1 MILNI
6 IKKEINKMAE
16 EKKFKLRFD
25 DEDAKKVVNNLKN
38 AIEDI
43 GKKTLAGLKNV
54 GEKVFNSLGKAVST
68 PINGIKKLGTTI
80 GDSLKAF
87 GPIAI
92 AITLFQKLSE
102 ALMKNQKIADL
113 VGTAMNFIQ
122 IVINKVVDVVVNT
135 ITKVNEL
142 TNGFESSKKVIMGL
156 ITLGITPLKL
166 AFDSIILSTKLVQL
180 AWEQSP
186 FGKKDDGKIKNLQAD
201 IKQLNENLK
210 ETANKAL
217 KSSKDIVTNVG
228 GMVNEIVQTGT
239 ELYKQGS
246 ESVEKF
252 NVKAELSAAK
262 RAQNAKLNYGLAAIA
277 AQEEIDKLEAISERH
292 RQDRDDTKK
301 SFDER
306 KKASDDLAKSNKEQ
320 YDASVKLAQ
329 AHINQAQAELN
340 ANAGNAD
347 AILAL
352 RQAKGELAAADAA
365 YAGKQ
370 SEQLAAN
377 NGLIQEQADSIKA
390 VEDANQQKSF
400 NDQRIEAQSIKN
412 DEEKIKRLKEIEQ
425 AEYDASQKSL
435 DEKMKLYDK
444 DSTVYNNLLL
454 EKINLEKE
462 HNQNIADSDKELT
475 DLKIENDKKVAES
488 KKDLIDKENEANQKK
503 VDIAKQGSEFITS
516 LDENLTQTKKNFLD
530 KQLKDGVISQ
540 EQYDSKSKIIEE
552 KAAKRKRSMAMIN
565 VAIDTAEAIMNIWA
579 KTVDPTPVGAFKI
592 AQTVAVGA
600 LAAAQLA
607 AIASGSVSSSVPS
620 TSGGDNVQETNTVPT
635 TSFSFANAPKSQT
648 EQPIIKAQVVAKEV
662 TNQQQLDRQI
672 ISNYTL

>member
-1 MILNI
+1 
-6 IKKEINKMAE
+6 MAE
-16 EKKFKLRFD
+16 EKKFKLSFD
-25 DEDAKKVVNNLKN
+25 AEDAKKVVNNLKN

-43 GKKTLAGLKNV
+43 GKKTLSGLKNV
-54 GEKVFNSLGKAVST
+54 GEKVFNSLGKAVSA

-142 TNGFESSKKVIMGL
+142 TNGFESSKKVISGL

-166 AFDSIILSTKLVQL
+166 AFESIVLAAKQVQL

-186 FGKKDDGKIKNLQAD
+186 FGKKDDGKIKDLQSD
-201 IKQLNENLK
+201 IKKLNENIK
-210 ETANKAL
+210 ETASKAIDAG
-217 KSSKDIVTNVG
+217 KDIVTNVG

-246 ESVEKF
+246 EAVENF
-252 NVKAELSAAK
+252 NAKAELSAAK

-301 SFDER
+301 SYDER

-320 YDASVKLAQ
+320 YEASVKLAE
-329 AHINQAQAELN
+329 AHIAQAQAELN
-340 ANAGNAD
+340 ANVGNAD

-377 NGLIQEQADSIKA
+377 NSLIQEQADSIKA
-390 VEDANQQKSF
+390 IEDANQQKSF

-425 AEYDASQKSL
+425 AEYDAANSAL
-435 DEKMKLYDK
+435 DSKMLNYDK
-444 DSTVYNNLLL
+444 DSTAYNNLLI

-475 DLKIENDKKVAES
+475 DLKIENDKKLIES
-488 KKDLIDKENEANQKK
+488 KKELIEKENEANQKK

-530 KQLKDGVISQ
+530 KQLKDGVINQ
-540 EQYDSKSKIIEE
+540 EQYDAKSKAIEE
-552 KAAKRKRSMAMIN
+552 KAAKRKKIMAMAN

-579 KTVDPTPVGAFKI
+579 KTVDPTPTGAFKI

-600 LAAAQLA
+600 LAVAQLA
-607 AIASGSVSSSVPS
+607 AISSGSVSSSVPS
-620 TSGGDNVQETNTVPT
+620 TSGGGDNTQETSTVPT
-635 TSFSFANAPKSQT
+635 TSFTFANTPKSQT

>member
-1 MILNI
+1 
-6 IKKEINKMAE
+6 MAE
-16 EKKFKLRFD
+16 NKKFKLIFD
-25 DEDAKKVVNNLKN
+25 DEDAKKILKNLKN
-38 AIEDI
+38 SIEEI
-43 GKKTLAGLKNV
+43 GTKTFSGLKNM
-54 GEKVFNSLGKAVST
+54 GEKVFNGLGKAAMS

-92 AITLFQKLSE
+92 VITLFQKMSE

-113 VGTAMNFIQ
+113 VGTSMNFIQ
-122 IVINKVVDVVVNT
+122 IIINKLVDVVVNT

-142 TNGFESSKKVIMGL
+142 TNGFESSKKVISGL

-166 AFDSIILSTKLVQL
+166 AFESIILAAKQVQL

-186 FGKKDDGKIKNLQAD
+186 FGKKDDGKIKDLQSD
-201 IKQLNENLK
+201 IKKLNENIK
-210 ETANKAL
+210 ETASKAIDAG
-217 KSSKDIVTNVG
+217 KDIVTNVG

-246 ESVEKF
+246 EAVENF
-252 NVKAELSAAK
+252 NAKAELSAAK

-277 AQEEIDKLEAISERH
+277 AQEEINKLEAISERH

-301 SFDER
+301 SYDER

-320 YDASVKLAQ
+320 YEASVKLAE
-329 AHINQAQAELN
+329 AHIAQAQAELN
-340 ANAGNAD
+340 ANVGNAD

-377 NGLIQEQADSIKA
+377 NSLIQEQADSIKA
-390 VEDANQQKSF
+390 IEDANQQKYF

-425 AEYDASQKSL
+425 AEYDAANSAL
-435 DEKMKLYDK
+435 DSKMLNYDK
-444 DSTVYNNLLL
+444 DSTAYNNLLI

-475 DLKIENDKKVAES
+475 DLKIENDKKLIES
-488 KKDLIDKENEANQKK
+488 KKELIEKENEANQKK

-530 KQLKDGVISQ
+530 KQLKDGVINQ
-540 EQYDSKSKIIEE
+540 EQYDAKSKAIEE
-552 KAAKRKRSMAMIN
+552 KAAKRKKIMAMTN

-579 KTVDPTPVGAFKI
+579 KTVDPTPTGAFKI

-600 LAAAQLA
+600 LAVAQLA

-620 TSGGDNVQETNTVPT
+620 TSGGDNTQETNTVPT

>member
-1 MILNI
+1 
-6 IKKEINKMAE
+6 MAE
-16 EKKFKLRFD
+16 NKKFKLIFD
-25 DEDAKKVVNNLKN
+25 DEDAKKIVNNLKN
-38 AIEDI
+38 SIEEI
-43 GKKTLAGLKNV
+43 GTKTLSGLKNM
-54 GEKVFNSLGKAVST
+54 GEKVFNGLGKAVMS

-92 AITLFQKLSE
+92 AITLFQKMSE

-122 IVINKVVDVVVNT
+122 IIINKLVDVVVNT

-142 TNGFESSKKVIMGL
+142 TNGFESSKKVISGL

-166 AFDSIILSTKLVQL
+166 AFESIVLAAKQVQL

-186 FGKKDDGKIKNLQAD
+186 FGKKDDGKIKDLQSD
-201 IKQLNENLK
+201 IKKLNENIK
-210 ETANKAL
+210 ETASKAIDAG
-217 KSSKDIVTNVG
+217 KDIVTNVG

-246 ESVEKF
+246 EAVENF
-252 NVKAELSAAK
+252 NAKAELSAAK

-277 AQEEIDKLEAISERH
+277 AQEEINKLEAISERH

-301 SFDER
+301 SYDER

-320 YDASVKLAQ
+320 YEASVKLAE
-329 AHINQAQAELN
+329 AHIAQAQAELN
-340 ANAGNAD
+340 ANVGNAD

-352 RQAKGELAAADAA
+352 QQAKGELAAADAA

-377 NGLIQEQADSIKA
+377 NSLIKEQADSIKA
-390 VEDANQQKSF
+390 IEDANQQKSF

-425 AEYDASQKSL
+425 AEYDAANSAL
-435 DEKMKLYDK
+435 DSKMLNYDK
-444 DSTVYNNLLL
+444 DSTAYNNLLI

-475 DLKIENDKKVAES
+475 DLKIENDKKLIES
-488 KKDLIDKENEANQKK
+488 KKELIEKENEANQKK

-530 KQLKDGVISQ
+530 KQLKDGVINQ
-540 EQYDSKSKIIEE
+540 EQYDAKSKAIEE
-552 KAAKRKRSMAMIN
+552 KAAKRKKIMAMAN

-579 KTVDPTPVGAFKI
+579 KTVDPTPTGAFKI

-600 LAAAQLA
+600 LAVAQLA

-620 TSGGDNVQETNTVPT
+620 TSGGGDNTQETSTVPT
-635 TSFSFANAPKSQT
+635 TSFTFANTPKSQT
-648 EQPIIKAQVVAKEV
+648 EQPVIKAQVVAKEV

>member
-1 MILNI
+1 
-6 IKKEINKMAE
+6 MAE
-16 EKKFKLRFD
+16 NKKFKLIFD
-25 DEDAKKVVNNLKN
+25 DEDAKKIVNNLKN
-38 AIEDI
+38 SIEEI
-43 GKKTLAGLKNV
+43 GTKTLSGLKNM
-54 GEKVFNSLGKAVST
+54 GEKVFNGLGKAAMS

-92 AITLFQKLSE
+92 AITLFQKMSE
-102 ALMKNQKIADL
+102 ALMKNQKIAEL

-122 IVINKVVDVVVNT
+122 IIINKLVDVVVNT

-142 TNGFESSKKVIMGL
+142 TNGFESSKKVISGL

-166 AFDSIILSTKLVQL
+166 AFESIVLAAKQVQL

-186 FGKKDDGKIKNLQAD
+186 FGKKDDGKIKDLQSD
-201 IKQLNENLK
+201 IKKLNENIK
-210 ETANKAL
+210 ETASKAIDAG
-217 KSSKDIVTNVG
+217 KDIVTNVG

-246 ESVEKF
+246 EAVENF
-252 NVKAELSAAK
+252 NAKAELSAAK

-301 SFDER
+301 SYDER

-320 YDASVKLAQ
+320 YEASVKLAE
-329 AHINQAQAELN
+329 AHIAQAQAELN
-340 ANAGNAD
+340 ANVGNAD

-352 RQAKGELAAADAA
+352 QQAKGELAAADAA

-377 NGLIQEQADSIKA
+377 NSLIQEQADSIKA
-390 VEDANQQKSF
+390 IEDANQQKSF

-425 AEYDASQKSL
+425 AEYDAANSAL
-435 DEKMKLYDK
+435 DSKMLNYDK
-444 DSTVYNNLLL
+444 DSTAYNNLLI

-475 DLKIENDKKVAES
+475 DLKIKNDKKLIES
-488 KKDLIDKENEANQKK
+488 KNEANQKK

-530 KQLKDGVISQ
+530 KQLKDGVINQ
-540 EQYDSKSKIIEE
+540 EQYDAKSKAIEE
-552 KAAKRKRSMAMIN
+552 KAAKRKKIMAMTN

-579 KTVDPTPVGAFKI
+579 KTVDPTPTGTFKI

-607 AIASGSVSSSVPS
+607 AIASSSVSSSVPS
-620 TSGGDNVQETNTVPT
+620 TSGGGDNTQETSTVPT
-635 TSFSFANAPKSQT
+635 TSFTFANTPKSQT
-648 EQPIIKAQVVAKEV
+648 EQPVIKAQVVAKEV